1 MISSKRQEATM
12 KTIATVVLMLNLGVA
27 GIYAQENSVNMT
39 LSGTAARSTITLQPD
54 APMGE
59 YHLDG
64 DGTLGPFT
72 LRTVSSSTASPQ
84 QSSTCSG
91 PNMIYFSAVV
101 GAGVLRFQDGG
112 LLKVSLTG
120 GGDCIDFAAQHATC
134 TRIFQITGGTGRFKD
149 ASGTVTLTMTLVPV
163 LADASSN
170 PVFFAITGEFT
181 GTVSGVGMEEQA
193 KNVQR

>member
-1 MISSKRQEATM
+1 M
-12 KTIATVVLMLNLGVA
+12 KNIATVALMLSLGA
-27 GIYAQENSVNMT
+27 ASIYAQENSVRMT
-39 LSGTAARSTITLQPD
+39 LSGTAAKSTINLQPD
-54 APMGE
+54 APTSE

-72 LRTVSSSTASPQ
+72 LRTVSTGTASPQ

-91 PNMIYFSAVV
+91 PNMIYFSAVA

-112 LLKVSLTG
+112 LLKVNLTG

-134 TRIFQITGGTGRFKD
+134 TRIFRITGETGRFQG
-149 ASGTVTLTMTLVPV
+149 ASGNVTLTMTVAPV

-170 PVFFAITGEFT
+170 PVFFAVTGDFT
-181 GTVSGVGMEEQA
+181 GTISGAAMGEDSQA
-193 KNVQR
+193 ARR